1 MRWSFAACLI
11 AVGVTSAQADELTNP
26 FRLIPKQ
33 ADVALRIEPG
43 KLVDAV
49 RSLPKLAELAQ
60 FPSVREALDSTNSR
74 RFVKFVQYYEKELG
88 APWPELLQK
97 LAGGGIVVATKFAPD
112 GDLPVLAVVQ
122 SRDAELLK
130 RAVALVS
137 KVAEQELKRND
148 SPLKP
153 SIENYRDIQV
163 THYGDAYYAIAGSAF
178 LIANKEIAIQKALD
192 LHLNGAA
199 ESLANESGPADA
211 AKLLDPNPLVSLWVN
226 LKPAQESPQGKEAFR
241 QPRSD
246 IAQMILAGGVL
257 DVFGKAQFVAA
268 GVYKTPD
275 GFTTS
280 VRLPAGRDATAN
292 GLGLHLAPADQAGS
306 LPLLEPANVLYSS
319 SFYLDLGALWNQ
331 RETLLTES
339 ARKQIDKA
347 EKQVGRFLAG
357 RKLSEL
363 LTQSG
368 PYHRFVVVAQTQP
381 GYTKK
386 PAQLFPAIAV
396 ASTMR
401 DSGFGEAMN
410 AILRTVAFLTGTQA
424 KLKLVEE
431 TVDGVKLVGYRFP
444 EDGTL
449 PGDTQNLRFNASP
462 CFAIVGDQFFAASTI
477 ELGREMIGVLKH
489 SPPSAAPMTTLT
501 AQSRAYAAGGAA
513 LAKIFE
519 DQQLTQTLLER
530 AVSVDEARK
539 EVEAGIEFLSGLGVL
554 KLETDFRPHE
564 FRFDIRWEAKK

>member
-1 MRWSFAACLI
+1 LI
-11 AVGVTSAQADELTNP
+11 AVGFTSAQADELTNP
-26 FRLIPKQ
+26 LRLVPKQ
-33 ADVALRIEPG
+33 ADVALRVEPG

-74 RFVKFVQYYEKELG
+74 RFVKFIQYYEKELG
-88 APWPELLQK
+88 APWPELLGK
-97 LAGGGIVVATKFAPD
+97 LSGGGIVIATKFERG

-122 SRDAELLK
+122 SRDSELLK

-153 SIENYRDIQV
+153 SIENYRDIEV
-163 THYGDAYYAIAGSAF
+163 THYGAAYYAVAGSAF
-178 LIANKEIAIQKALD
+178 LIANKEIAIHKALD
-192 LHLNGAA
+192 LHLDGAA

-226 LKPAQESPQGKEAFR
+226 LKPAQESPEGKEAFK

-246 IAQMILAGGVL
+246 IAQLIAAGGVL
-257 DVFGKAQFVAA
+257 DVFGKSPFVAA
-268 GVYKTPD
+268 GVYKTAD

-292 GLGLHLAPADQAGS
+292 GLGLHLAPLDQAGS

-331 RETLLTES
+331 RETLLTEN

-401 DSGFGEAMN
+401 DPGFGEAMN

-462 CFAIVGDQFFAASTI
+462 CFAVVGDQFFAASTI
-477 ELGREMIGVLKH
+477 ELGREMIGVLKN
-489 SPPSAAPMTTLT
+489 SPPTAAKPTSLT

-519 DQQLTQTLLER
+519 DQQLTQTVLER
-530 AVSVDEARK
+530 AVSVEEARK
-539 EVEAGIEFLSGLGVL
+539 EVEAGIEFLRGLGVL

-564 FRFDIRWEAKK
+564 FRFEIRWEAKR